1 MVAFGI
7 VRYCRARD
15 AAEARRVF
23 ARSINADRKEGDRP
37 YPVSI
42 GQIRK
47 QTPFYIGMVAQKGY
61 DEACKRMPVRFMD
74 DDARESWANVGAS
87 ENAKE
92 SKLESAKMELASLFA
107 FE

>member
-23 ARSINADRKEGDRP
+23 ARSINADKKEGERL
-37 YPVSI
+37 YTVSLS
-42 GQIRK
+42 QVRK

-61 DEACKRMPVRFMD
+61 DEACKRMPLRFMD
-74 DDARESWANVGAS
+74 EDARESWANVGAS

-92 SKLESAKMELASLFA
+92 SALETAKAELAALFA